1 MTADDIIQSLKL
13 EPHPREG
20 GWFRRT
26 YTSHLTT
33 TTPDGK
39 RQLATAIYYLLTR
52 DQPIGYLHRNKSNIV
67 HCYHLGAPIRYS
79 VINLQGKIETTVLG
93 SDLQQGQ
100 VPQLLVPGGLWKA
113 TELLDGDYTLITEVV
128 APGFDYEDNEVA
140 TTKVM
145 QQEHPTL
152 IAQLQKTIKY

>member
-1 MTADDIIQSLKL
+1 MTAEDIIRKLKL

-33 TTPDGK
+33 QTPNGK

-52 DQPIGYLHRNKSNIV
+52 DQPVGYLHRNQSNII
-67 HCYHLGAPIRYS
+67 HCYHVGAPIRYS
-79 VINLQGKIETTVLG
+79 VINSGGALETTILG
-93 SDLQQGQ
+93 NDIANDQ
-100 VPQLLVPGGLWKA
+100 VPQLLVAGGLWKA
-113 TELLDGDYTLITEVV
+113 TELLEGEYSLITEVV

-140 TTKVM
+140 TTEQIQHEYPELVGELK
-145 QQEHPTL
+145 H
-152 IAQLQKTIKY
+152 TIKY

>member
-1 MTADDIIQSLKL
+1 MTADDIIRLLKL

-33 TTPDGK
+33 NTPSGK

-52 DQPIGYLHRNKSNIV
+52 EQPIGYLHRNKSNIV

-79 VINLQGKIETTVLG
+79 VINSVGELETTILG
-93 SDLQQGQ
+93 ADITQNQT
-100 VPQLLVPGGLWKA
+100 PQLLVAGGLWKA
-113 TELLDGDYTLITEVV
+113 TELLDGEFSLITEVV

-140 TTKVM
+140 TTSVI
-145 QQEHPTL
+145 QAAHPNL
-152 IAQLQKTIKY
+152 VEPLRATIKY